1 MSTAVLEPIVEQP
14 VATKLATVTPIAAA
28 PAGEAKWSDPYPLLP
43 VVIAGAISAVL
54 AGGFIGTILICIALR
69 HTGVMAP

>member
-1 MSTAVLEPIVEQP
+1 MSTAVLERIIEQP
-14 VATKLATVTPIAAA
+14 VAAKPATVIPIPAA

-54 AGGFIGTILICIALR
+54 AGGFIGTVLIWIALR